1 MSDMQNGE
9 ARVNSLAAFDERVRL
24 VSGKGPL
31 LTYSF
36 AGYVSGLSRA
46 RLRQLVSAGTVETEK
61 VNGQLMIVLRSL
73 VQYRRRILKRHQRAQ
88 TASV

>member
-1 MSDMQNGE
+1 MENGE
-9 ARVNSLAAFDERVRL
+9 ARVNSLEMFEERVRL

-46 RLRQLVSAGTVETEK
+46 RLRQLVGTGTVETEK
-61 VNGQLMIVLRSL
+61 VNGQLLIVLKSL
-73 VQYRRRILKRHQRAQ
+73 VEYRRRILKRNRRAKS
-88 TASV
+88 ARL